1 MTIGHDSA
9 LVDRLAADLGRA
21 WEDGHPIDPLNGLAE
36 PADPD
41 LAYAVQ
47 ARWTGQRVAGGDRVV
62 GHKIG
67 LTSLA
72 MQEQMGVDEP
82 DYGSVLTSRVFEAR
96 RGVAEMPVST
106 FIQPRVEGELAFLLG
121 RGLVGPHVTAQ
132 QVLAATDAVA
142 AAVEVVDSRIKDWKI
157 SLFDTIAD
165 NASYGGLAHGRWD
178 PRLRTMNLRTVGMIV
193 RLNGRA
199 VVEATGSAALGGPAR
214 AVAWLANKL
223 TSHGVALEPGQL
235 VLSGSLG
242 RAFPVAK
249 GDCLQIEC
257 TGQPMLTTHF
267 V

>member
-1 MTIGHDSA
+1 MIGSYTTV
-9 LVDRLAADLGRA
+9 VDRLAAELGRA
-21 WEDGHPIDPLNGLAE
+21 WEEGRPIE
-36 PADPD
+36 PVAGVADSADPD
-41 LAYAVQ
+41 LAYEVQ
-47 ARWTGQRVAGGDRVV
+47 ARWTGHRVAGGDRVV

-67 LTSLA
+67 LTSSA
-72 MQEQMGVDEP
+72 MQQQMGVDEP
-82 DYGSVLTSRVFEAR
+82 DYGCVLASRVFGTR
-96 RGVAEMPVST
+96 RGVAEMPAST

-121 RGLVGPHVTAQ
+121 RRLVGPHVTPQ

-142 AAVEVVDSRIKDWKI
+142 TAVEVVDSRIKDWKI

-178 PRLRTMNLRTVGMIV
+178 AGLRTADLRTVGMIL
-193 RLNGRA
+193 RLNGRV
-199 VVEATGSAALGGPAR
+199 VVEATGSAALGHPAR

-223 TSHGVALEPGQL
+223 TCHGVALEPGEL

-242 RAFPVAK
+242 RAFPVAA

>member
-1 MTIGHDSA
+1 MIGSYTTV
-9 LVDRLAADLGRA
+9 VDRLSAELGRA
-21 WEDGHPIDPLNGLAE
+21 WEEGRPIE
-36 PADPD
+36 PVAGVPDSPDPD
-41 LAYAVQ
+41 LAYEVQ
-47 ARWTGQRVAGGDRVV
+47 ARWTGQRVTGGDRIV

-67 LTSLA
+67 LTSSA
-72 MQEQMGVDEP
+72 MQQQMGVDEP
-82 DYGSVLTSRVFEAR
+82 DYGCVLASRVFGT
-96 RGVAEMPVST
+96 RGGVTEMPVST

-121 RGLVGPHVTAQ
+121 RRLEGPHVTPQ

-178 PRLRTMNLRTVGMIV
+178 AGLRTADLRTVGMIL
-193 RLNGRA
+193 RLNGSV
-199 VVEATGSAALGGPAR
+199 VVEATGSAALGHPAR

-223 TSHGVALEPGQL
+223 TGHGVALEPGEI

-242 RAFPVAK
+242 RAFPVAA

>member
-1 MTIGHDSA
+1 MIGSA
-9 LVDRLAADLGRA
+9 STVVDRVATELNRA
-21 WEDGHPIDPLNGLAE
+21 WEDGRPIDPVTGVADST
-36 PADPD
+36 DPD
-41 LAYAVQ
+41 LAYEVQ
-47 ARWTGQRVAGGDRVV
+47 ARWTGHRVAGGDRVV

-67 LTSLA
+67 LTSRA
-72 MQEQMGVDEP
+72 MQQQMGVDEP
-82 DYGSVLTSRVFEAR
+82 DYGSVLTSRVFGSR

-121 RGLVGPHVTAQ
+121 RRLVGPHVTPQ

-142 AAVEVVDSRIKDWKI
+142 VAVEVVDSRIKDWKI

-165 NASYGGLAHGRWD
+165 NASYGGLVHGRWD
-178 PRLRTMNLRTVGMIV
+178 ALLRRANLRTLGMIV
-193 RLNGRA
+193 RLNGRV
-199 VVEATGSAALGGPAR
+199 VVEATGSAALGNPAR

-223 TSHGVALEPGQL
+223 TSHGVALEPGEL

-242 RAFPVAK
+242 RAFPVTA
-249 GDCLQIEC
+249 GDCLQLEC